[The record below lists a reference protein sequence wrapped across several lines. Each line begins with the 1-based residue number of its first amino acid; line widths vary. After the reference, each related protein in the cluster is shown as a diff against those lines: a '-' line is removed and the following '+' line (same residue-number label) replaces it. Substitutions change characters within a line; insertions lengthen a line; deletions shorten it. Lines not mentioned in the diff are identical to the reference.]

1 MTSHWLLLLRHL
13 NDPGVDLDPAIAARA
28 AADIVLRQEPPPP
41 DLIEAVMSTAA
52 TNFAAAV
59 TVTQA
64 RTALLQADAPA
75 RGRLRGKLAT
85 Q

>member
-28 AADIVLRQEPPPP
+28 AADIVLRQQPPPP

-59 TVTQA
+59 TVAQA
-64 RTALLQADAPA
+64 RHALHQAAAPT
-75 RGRLRGKLAT
+75 RGNLRKRVAT
-85 Q
+85 